1 MDVSQ
6 IIKQAGIVKTH
17 RTIDLGDCD
26 EAYRGATF
34 DVWVTPTRGHLK
46 QFTEYRDWLQAIPGA
61 IAGIKLQ
68 ADEIEDDTERE
79 AFTTAQ
85 TERLDREMYRQ
96 LDAWLS
102 ETWLNLDL
110 DSTTQIREHLQETN
124 PSAWEWLYNETLRT
138 MNEYREGLTKN

>member
-46 QFTEYRDWLQAIPGA
+46 QFTEYRVWLLDVPAKVAEVQKQASE
-61 IAGIKLQ
+61 L
-68 ADEIEDDTERE
+68 EELERE

-96 LDAWLS
+96 LDGQKILS
-102 ETWLNLDL
+102 
-110 DSTTQIREHLQETN
+110 
-124 PSAWEWLYNETLRT
+124 ALR
-138 MNEYREGLTKN
+138 